1 MANELKEKIRIIQQ
15 QSSESTSEVAM
26 PDSKSSVSKIS
37 IIRMADVVGSN
48 LNTALI
54 RIVDSNG

>member
-15 QSSESTSEVAM
+15 QSSESTSIVAM

-37 IIRMADVVGSN
+37 IIRMADLVGSN